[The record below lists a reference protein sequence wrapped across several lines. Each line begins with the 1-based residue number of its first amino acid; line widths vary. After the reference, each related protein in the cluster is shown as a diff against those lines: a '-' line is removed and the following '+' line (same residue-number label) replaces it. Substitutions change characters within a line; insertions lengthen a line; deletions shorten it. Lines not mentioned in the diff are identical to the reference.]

1 MTLNFQ
7 LYVQG
12 VNGTNVQVV
21 EWSAIEERFLM
32 FQDTGTLQHVSFE
45 QTSGF
50 WGGAVQLTVDPHS
63 PRLQKLSCA
72 QMTRHSELVD

>member
-1 MTLNFQ
+1 VTLNFQ

-21 EWSAIEERFLM
+21 EWSAIEECFLM
-32 FQDTGTLQHVSFE
+32 FQDTGTLQRVSFE

-50 WGGAVQLTVDPHS
+50 GRRGAIDGRSAFATPAKTLLRSDDP
-63 PRLQKLSCA
+63 
-72 QMTRHSELVD
+72 HSELVD